1 MNVKGNFNGTSTFNR
16 CRPLLEKKHVPIQCI
31 SFGSRTSGTIS
42 TNGDNQQII
51 SKRKEYLT
59 LRVLEG
65 HRTFG
70 DESRGFERAIRLE
83 ISNEYKTQKQKCDQK
98 KNFSPPQNPR
108 KIDCSSSM
116 FNTVMLSPFMK
127 MPVQSSKPCSD
138 GDNNNRLENEDY
150 IFDEMV
156 QMDSNPIQLYEL
168 EVGESDF
175 ALLQQDQA
183 LLVDFANFS
192 KSFIDLLSLCNLGND
207 DVEKSRNDENISE
220 GKDDNECMHRCN
232 PLVGCQLSLSGGMIG
247 QSKQSSTIQCHG
259 GSVSMYTCRI
269 EEFSSNGG
277 NKWNTKNGH
286 DSENVVRFSIV
297 ESNQFR
303 ELTHISLNLLR
314 GTDTAIKSYLSIR
327 LAETLGSI
335 ATLKYRLQIENNR
348 VVSAETSHNE
358 MTKRFNELLSM
369 TEKEKNALVHEA
381 DETIQKQKARKD
393 EEFQALKTRSESEIE
408 ALRMSFS
415 ESEQQLQMQIEK
427 LTIMNDKLKQEKL
440 ESNED
445 NTHLKARLSEHVE
458 ESKRLSSDLKR
469 ANDCLEE
476 GECERKQM
484 DLKMQQAQ
492 ERIISLQQANDE
504 STVQLRK
511 AEEKLQKS
519 SKEIQESNLA
529 SESYAL
535 RLHTTEQELNAT
547 KDEFSKI
554 KDMLYRY
561 QCDRQ
566 EMKRR
571 MKSKVDLI
579 QKQEEIL
586 SSNEMNSFEVNQ
598 RLEQAQKD
606 LTKMQDELT
615 NVKKEL
621 DDANKVIDE
630 NKKTIENNQQVRFSF
645 SYICSHRYEYG
656 DY

>member
-1 MNVKGNFNGTSTFNR
+1 M
-16 CRPLLEKKHVPIQCI
+16 
-31 SFGSRTSGTIS
+31 
-42 TNGDNQQII
+42 
-51 SKRKEYLT
+51 
-59 LRVLEG
+59 
-65 HRTFG
+65 
-70 DESRGFERAIRLE
+70 
-83 ISNEYKTQKQKCDQK
+83 
-98 KNFSPPQNPR
+98 
-108 KIDCSSSM
+108 
-116 FNTVMLSPFMK
+116 
-127 MPVQSSKPCSD
+127 
-138 GDNNNRLENEDY
+138 
-150 IFDEMV
+150 
-156 QMDSNPIQLYEL
+156 
-168 EVGESDF
+168 
-175 ALLQQDQA
+175 
-183 LLVDFANFS
+183 
-192 KSFIDLLSLCNLGND
+192 
-207 DVEKSRNDENISE
+207 
-220 GKDDNECMHRCN
+220 
-232 PLVGCQLSLSGGMIG
+232 
-247 QSKQSSTIQCHG
+247 
-259 GSVSMYTCRI
+259 
-269 EEFSSNGG
+269 
-277 NKWNTKNGH
+277 
-286 DSENVVRFSIV
+286 
-297 ESNQFR
+297 
-303 ELTHISLNLLR
+303 
-314 GTDTAIKSYLSIR
+314 
-327 LAETLGSI
+327 
-335 ATLKYRLQIENNR
+335 
-348 VVSAETSHNE
+348 
-358 MTKRFNELLSM
+358 
-369 TEKEKNALVHEA
+369 
-381 DETIQKQKARKD
+381 
-393 EEFQALKTRSESEIE
+393 
-408 ALRMSFS
+408 
-415 ESEQQLQMQIEK
+415 
-427 LTIMNDKLKQEKL
+427 
-440 ESNED
+440 
-445 NTHLKARLSEHVE
+445 
-458 ESKRLSSDLKR
+458 KR

-492 ERIISLQQANDE
+492 ERIISLQQADDE

-645 SYICSHRYEYG
+645 SYICSHRYG